1 MEDIRYDSNGFSGDV
16 KLLDGKSFLVEISF
30 PTPAVPNAVRFVT
43 ESYTLK
49 IKLTKTTLA
58 YWSPVL
64 EALKEL
70 LSTTAVKST
79 VDLGTIS
86 LLYNKK
92 KQVELVLGEVSCPL
106 KHLAPGW
113 FKREDEVATFDF
125 FS

>member
-1 MEDIRYDSNGFSGDV
+1 MEEIRYDSNGFSGDV

-49 IKLTKTTLA
+49 IKLTKATLA
-58 YWSPVL
+58 YWMPVL

-70 LSTTAVKST
+70 LSGTEVKSV

-92 KQVELVLGEVSCPL
+92 KQVELVIADESCPL
-106 KHLAPGW
+106 KHIAPGW